1 VTQPELHRRRLVAG
15 TAAAAVWPALL
26 RRAIAADAVATVGT
40 RCEYAHLG
48 LSDGSQRWMVTRS
61 VRVLPQAAR
70 DIQLVFGNFA
80 PQRGM
85 YEAPGPNPLNIKVE
99 LEYPQGQPTPLRFGG
114 RGHVKLAGGS
124 LVKTDP
130 LDIAL
135 PQGARYIVTT
145 TVTVDEPPFKWPQNL
160 LASIPTGDVN
170 VVGKDVATMSADVA
184 RPEFRNQNRF
194 GYGPYNIIGRP
205 GRPSVSVIVLGD
217 SVVAGQGA
225 EDEYGDR
232 AFVER
237 ALNVQVAWCNLAVP
251 GASMSGFLSQS
262 GLQQSMINHR
272 FTHAICCLGWGDVRG
287 GNVPRIQ
294 GHFLEL
300 WTMLAGMG
308 CKVFQTTITPFTKST
323 DKWTTTEGQTPAD
336 PNFMPGSTY
345 QHINAWLRTVPP
357 PLTGIF
363 DPATLLETS
372 IDSGIWIAPNHQPV
386 TVDGPHLDTLG
397 AEIAMRSIDVSRL
410 KL

>member
-1 VTQPELHRRRLVAG
+1 MTQLKIRRRRLVQG
-15 TAAAAVWPALL
+15 TAAAALSPALF
-26 RRAIAADAVATVGT
+26 RRAIAAEPVATVGT

-70 DIQLVFGNFA
+70 DIQLVFGNFT
-80 PQRGM
+80 PQKGA
-85 YEAPGPNPLNIKVE
+85 YEAPGPNPLNLKVE
-99 LEYPQGQPTPLRFGG
+99 LEYPEGKSMPLRFGG
-114 RGHVKLAGGS
+114 RGYVKLAGGA
-124 LVKTDP
+124 LVTTDP
-130 LDIAL
+130 LDVAL
-135 PQGARYIVTT
+135 PKGARYIVST

-160 LASIPTGDVN
+160 LTSIPTGDVN
-170 VVGKDVATMSADVA
+170 VVGTDVATMSADIT
-184 RPEFRNQNRF
+184 RPELRNQHRF

-205 GRPSVSVIVLGD
+205 DRPSVSVIVLGD

-225 EDEYGDR
+225 EDDYGDR

-251 GASMSGFLSQS
+251 GASMNSFLGQS
-262 GLQQSMINHR
+262 GLEQSMINHR
-272 FTHAICCLGWGDVRG
+272 FTHAISCLGWGDVRG

-300 WTMLAGMG
+300 WTMLSKMG

-336 PNFMPGSTY
+336 PNFLPGSTY
-345 QHINAWLRTVPP
+345 QHVNAWLRTVPA
-357 PLTGIF
+357 PLTGVF
-363 DPATLLETS
+363 DPAALLETS
-372 IDSGIWIAPNHQPV
+372 IDSGIWIAPDHQPV
-386 TVDGPHLDTLG
+386 TVDGPHLDKLG
-397 AEIAMRSIDVSRL
+397 AEIATRSIDVSRL
-410 KL
+410 KP